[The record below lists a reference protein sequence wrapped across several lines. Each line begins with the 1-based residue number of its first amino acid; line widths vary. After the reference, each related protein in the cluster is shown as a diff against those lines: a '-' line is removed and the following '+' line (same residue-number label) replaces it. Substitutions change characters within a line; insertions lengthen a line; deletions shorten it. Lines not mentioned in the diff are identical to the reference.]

1 VQKLIKHDI
10 TVYAS
15 HTNLDIASGGVN
27 DILAHKLNVLDVQP
41 LGQTASENLF
51 KLVIHVPKSH
61 TRKVREA
68 LGTEGAGF
76 IGDYSHC
83 TFQTEGVGTFKQ
95 LDGTNPFIGEKGKMA
110 FVEEDKLETII
121 KEADISSILKTLN
134 EVHPYEEVAY
144 DLYPVKQTGQTF
156 SFGRI
161 GKLAEAATLGD

>member
-1 VQKLIKHDI
+1 

-41 LGQTASENLF
+41 LVQTASENLF

-68 LGTEGAGF
+68 LGTAGAGI

-83 TFQTEGVGTFKQ
+83 TFQSNGVGTLIP
-95 LDGTNPFIGEKGKMA
+95 LDITKLFFGEKCKMA
-110 FVEEDKLETII
+110 FVEEDKLENIM
-121 KEADISSILKTLN
+121 KETSISLI
-134 EVHPYEEVAY
+134 
-144 DLYPVKQTGQTF
+144 F
-156 SFGRI
+156 
-161 GKLAEAATLGD
+161 